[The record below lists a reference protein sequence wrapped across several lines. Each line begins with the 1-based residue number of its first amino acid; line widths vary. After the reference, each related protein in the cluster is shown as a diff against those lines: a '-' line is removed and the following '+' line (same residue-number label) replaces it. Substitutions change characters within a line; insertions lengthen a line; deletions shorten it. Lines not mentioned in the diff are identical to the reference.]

1 MNAPLAASRL
11 EQQLDQLLDALTPES
26 PNLIKVLRTA
36 LDDADALLHEAFR
49 QQFDIDHLVSVRAH
63 FIDRLILIAW
73 RASGLQASADEG
85 ALLLVAVGG
94 YGRAQLHPHSD
105 IDLLILLEQED
116 QQQLQSAITHFV
128 TLLFD
133 IKLNV
138 GYSVRSLNECMQQA
152 RLDVTVLTNLIESRV
167 LDGEPELMLRLHVA
181 LGPDQMW
188 PPAEFFRAK
197 FTEQQRRHEK
207 YYDTEFNLEPNLKGS
222 PGGLRDLQT
231 IHWIAKRLLGARQDQ
246 DLIALGLLSP
256 DEFNQLEAAR
266 RMLWRIR
273 WGLHMLARRA
283 EERLLFEH
291 QRTLAELFGFHDDPN
306 KLSVENF
313 MQEYYRTA
321 QNVSDFNEILLQH
334 IEESVLRQIDHQP
347 IEIETLNE
355 RFRLRNN
362 FIEVSRSTLFQEEP
376 RTLLE
381 IFVIL
386 GNRPDIQGVRA
397 TTIRLIRRHS
407 HLIDE
412 ALRNDPQVTALFM
425 ELLRSPHFLVTQ
437 LQRMQR
443 YGILGRYLPEFGRV
457 IGQMQHDLFH
467 IYTVDAHTLLL
478 IRNLRRF
485 KNGSTE
491 AQYALVS
498 MIVPNIEKYELL
510 YIAGLYHDIAKGR
523 GGDHSTLGAS
533 DAEAF
538 CQRHGL
544 SQRDTNLVV
553 WLVQSHLLM
562 SMTAQR
568 CDISDPETIHHF
580 ASQVRDLQRLD
591 YLYLLTVADINATNH
606 VLWNSWRASLMRQLY
621 TETRRAL
628 RRGLENM
635 VDKQERITETQSEA
649 LQLLQQAEVS
659 LSAAQEIWRNLGED
673 YFLRESAADIA
684 WHTAAIHAHATL
696 DRPLVL
702 IKETPSRQ
710 FDEATQLFIY
720 TRNQANLF
728 AAIAA
733 AMEQLSL
740 SIQDARII
748 TSDNDMALNTYYVL
762 DEEGRPLIN
771 DRRLLQQITQRLTQD
786 LADPT
791 LYPHVVRRHVRRQ
804 LKQFPIPTE
813 VLLYT
818 DAIKNHTVLEV
829 ITADRPGLLAR
840 IGQIFMEF
848 DIYLLKAKIA
858 TLGERID
865 DVFFIT
871 DKNRQPIA
879 DPVICQRLKQT
890 LCAQLDAQSQG

>member
-1 MNAPLAASRL
+1 M
-11 EQQLDQLLDALTPES
+11 
-26 PNLIKVLRTA
+26 
-36 LDDADALLHEAFR
+36 
-49 QQFDIDHLVSVRAH
+49 
-63 FIDRLILIAW
+63 
-73 RASGLQASADEG
+73 
-85 ALLLVAVGG
+85 
-94 YGRAQLHPHSD
+94 
-105 IDLLILLEQED
+105 
-116 QQQLQSAITHFV
+116 
-128 TLLFD
+128 
-133 IKLNV
+133 
-138 GYSVRSLNECMQQA
+138 
-152 RLDVTVLTNLIESRV
+152 
-167 LDGEPELMLRLHVA
+167 
-181 LGPDQMW
+181 
-188 PPAEFFRAK
+188 
-197 FTEQQRRHEK
+197 
-207 YYDTEFNLEPNLKGS
+207 
-222 PGGLRDLQT
+222 
-231 IHWIAKRLLGARQDQ
+231 
-246 DLIALGLLSP
+246 
-256 DEFNQLEAAR
+256 
-266 RMLWRIR
+266 
-273 WGLHMLARRA
+273 
-283 EERLLFEH
+283 
-291 QRTLAELFGFHDDPN
+291 
-306 KLSVENF
+306 
-313 MQEYYRTA
+313 
-321 QNVSDFNEILLQH
+321 
-334 IEESVLRQIDHQP
+334 
-347 IEIETLNE
+347 
-355 RFRLRNN
+355 
-362 FIEVSRSTLFQEEP
+362 
-376 RTLLE
+376 
-381 IFVIL
+381 
-386 GNRPDIQGVRA
+386 
-397 TTIRLIRRHS
+397 
-407 HLIDE
+407 
-412 ALRNDPQVTALFM
+412 
-425 ELLRSPHFLVTQ
+425 
-437 LQRMQR
+437 
-443 YGILGRYLPEFGRV
+443 
-457 IGQMQHDLFH
+457 
-467 IYTVDAHTLLL
+467 
-478 IRNLRRF
+478 
-485 KNGSTE
+485 
-491 AQYALVS
+491 
-498 MIVPNIEKYELL
+498 
-510 YIAGLYHDIAKGR
+510 
-523 GGDHSTLGAS
+523 
-533 DAEAF
+533 
-538 CQRHGL
+538 
-544 SQRDTNLVV
+544 
-553 WLVQSHLLM
+553 
-562 SMTAQR
+562 
-568 CDISDPETIHHF
+568 
-580 ASQVRDLQRLD
+580 
-591 YLYLLTVADINATNH
+591 
-606 VLWNSWRASLMRQLY
+606 LWNSWRASLMRQLY